1 MEITITITVDDEES
15 QGYGMAHQ
23 RADSGPVWLVADLED
38 MTPEQYEA
46 AMGMSRDECHAL
58 LDSVLAGEPLPECF
72 YVMDKSAAHR
82 ALAYG
87 IQRWGAHAFF
97 NRCDYGDYDCAV
109 QYALLGDVLYG

>member
-1 MEITITITVDDEES
+1 
-15 QGYGMAHQ
+15 
-23 RADSGPVWLVADLED
+23 
-38 MTPEQYEA
+38 
-46 AMGMSRDECHAL
+46 MSRDECHAL